1 MPEECEFWRAGGIR
15 LTGEV
20 LNYYNRGKKIQPYR
34 REDFFQILFFPA
46 VQGSAGEQDCRRV
59 KACID

>member
-20 LNYYNRGKKIQPYR
+20 LNYYNREKSSHIEEKTSFKY
-34 REDFFQILFFPA
+34 FFPA